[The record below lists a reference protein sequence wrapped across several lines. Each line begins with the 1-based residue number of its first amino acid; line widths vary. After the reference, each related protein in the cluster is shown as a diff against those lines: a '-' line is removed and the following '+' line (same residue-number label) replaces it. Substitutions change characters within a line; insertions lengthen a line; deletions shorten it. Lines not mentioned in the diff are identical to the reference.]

1 MLRATVS
8 TSFAR
13 IFVSSIIATIPIP
26 ATAGPA
32 IPPLIVSG
40 QGLISPKQ
48 PVPDDPL
55 AGLPTEDGGNR
66 ERGKK
71 GSPGGNTACA
81 LKASAANERD
91 VGDLRATLAFVK
103 HGPQSWP
110 CPSRADRGDVHLRI
124 SIDSAG
130 KVTAVDPAAG
140 NASVT
145 AAIAKR
151 VLGKS
156 VSPRPEGSTI
166 GIVVLTFTPGK
177 QH

>member
-8 TSFAR
+8 PSFVC

-26 ATAGPA
+26 ATARPA

-40 QGLISPKQ
+40 QGLVSPKQ

-66 ERGKK
+66 ERGKN
-71 GSPGGNTACA
+71 GSRSGSSTCS

-91 VGDLRATLAFVK
+91 IGDLRATLAFVK
-103 HGPQSWP
+103 HGPQAWP
-110 CPSRADRGDVHLRI
+110 CPGRADRGDIRLRI
-124 SIDSAG
+124 SIDGAG
-130 KVTAVDPAAG
+130 KVTAVDPTAA
-140 NASVT
+140 NASVA

-151 VLGKS
+151 VVGKF
-156 VSPRPEGSTI
+156 VSPHPEGSTV
-166 GIVVLTFTPGK
+166 GTVVLTFTPGK
-177 QH
+177 QR